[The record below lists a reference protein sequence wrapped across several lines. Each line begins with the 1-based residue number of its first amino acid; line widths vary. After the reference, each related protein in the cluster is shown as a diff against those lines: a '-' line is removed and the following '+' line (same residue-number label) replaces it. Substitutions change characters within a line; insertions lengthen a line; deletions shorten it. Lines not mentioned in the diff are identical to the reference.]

1 MNMLSSHLATELRLP
16 DLDQDPMTM
25 LAPLT
30 HDDPGEIG
38 GFRLLAR
45 LGHGGMG
52 TVYLAR
58 TIGGRTVAL
67 KTMHASI
74 ADDPAARTRFHLE
87 TDAARVIGGHHGAVV
102 VDADPQAST
111 PWLAT
116 EYVLGQP
123 LDDAV
128 ELCGP
133 LPEATV
139 RALGAALAG
148 ALSQLHA
155 SEVVHRDLKP
165 SNIMVTAYGPKIID
179 FGIARAAGD
188 DRLTRTGT
196 AAGTPAYMSP
206 EQATG
211 QEHPPAG
218 DVFALAG
225 VLVYAATGRPPFGT
239 GQAADLLYRVRY
251 TDPDLTGLPA
261 ALVPVLTRCL
271 AKNPAERPTTHSLAT
286 HLHDGHGHFA
296 DHLPVGLLADIA
308 RRATAVWQHQPQ
320 RLPAPPDDTEQVT
333 AVGRRAYSRRGL
345 LAIGG
350 ASLAGAAALGGGVW
364 AWANAGGTGDR
375 ADGKNKSPAPVAAKG
390 DWLWELPLRLE
401 GVSLAPPLPLKFGP
415 ILAIADDDGL
425 RTIDISTGSVDNPS
439 LLKGHAH
446 RCVDD
451 QDIATARVYSS
462 EVLSSRNHP
471 LSISSIAFSREPKV
485 EAIELKDYNGA
496 LPATQLLS
504 AYANVVF
511 LVAGQGE
518 RSRTELGYDEAQKW
532 HLLAVDARTAK
543 VLWRQALPSRP
554 GTSTRLHFLAARAV
568 KDHLVVVQELPDGRA
583 FLAVHDSRRGRELWR
598 QELGAP
604 EPEAI
609 RGLLEVN
616 DFYVYPPVGRLR
628 ALRLKDGK
636 EAWSFGPGRAQA
648 RTGPPAYRDSLLVVE
663 EGIGV
668 VSLDWVTGELLWR
681 TADLNATDLDVTLP
695 PAPGSRS
702 LYAYSRESGLL
713 RSFST
718 DTGQASTTRK
728 ARGDRFHGFHGIP
741 EAIVAIG
748 EDYIAAYPYD

>member
-1 MNMLSSHLATELRLP
+1 M
-16 DLDQDPMTM
+16 
-25 LAPLT
+25 T

-38 GFRLLAR
+38 GFRLVAR

-58 TIGGRTVAL
+58 SAGGRTVAL

-74 ADDPAARTRFHLE
+74 ATDPAARTRFHLE
-87 TDAARVIGGHHGAVV
+87 TDAGRVIGGHHGAVV
-102 VDADPQAST
+102 VEADPQAPT

-116 EYVLGQP
+116 EYVLGPP

-133 LPEATV
+133 LPEITV

-155 SEVVHRDLKP
+155 SDVVHRDLKP
-165 SNIMVTAYGPKIID
+165 SNIMVTAHGPKIID

-211 QEHPPAG
+211 QEHTPAG

-225 VLVYAATGRPPFGT
+225 VLVFAAIGHGPFGG

-251 TDPDLTGLPA
+251 ADPDLTGVPSALLPF
-261 ALVPVLTRCL
+261 LSSCL
-271 AKNPAERPTTHSLAT
+271 AKDPALRPKTHEAIAQ
-286 HLHDGHGHFA
+286 LHSGDGHFA
-296 DHLPVGLLADIA
+296 DHLPDVLLTDIA
-308 RRATAVWQHQPQ
+308 RRATAVWQHYPQ
-320 RLPAPPDDTEQVT
+320 RLPEPPDHPALTT
-333 AVGRRAYSRRGL
+333 APGPRTYSRRSL
-345 LAIGG
+345 LTIGG
-350 ASLAGAAALGGGVW
+350 ASIAGAAAIGGGLW

-375 ADGKNKSPAPVAAKG
+375 ADGTSKSPAPVAAKG

-401 GVSLAPPLPLKFGP
+401 GASLSPPAPLSFGP

-425 RTIDISTGSVDNPS
+425 HTIDVNKGRVETRS
-439 LLKGHAH
+439 LLKGPAH

-451 QDIATARVYSS
+451 QDIDTAKVYSS
-462 EVLSSRNHP
+462 EVLSPRSHP
-471 LSISSIAFSREPKV
+471 LTISSIAFSREPKA
-485 EAIELKDYNGA
+485 EAIELKAYNGA

-518 RSRTELGYDEAQKW
+518 RSTTEFGYAETQKW
-532 HLLAVDARTAK
+532 SLLAVDVRTAK

-568 KDHLVVVQELPDGRA
+568 KDHLVVVQELPDGRV
-583 FLAVHDSRRGRELWR
+583 FLAVHDSRRGKELWR
-598 QELGAP
+598 QELGVP

-628 ALRLKDGK
+628 ALTLKDGK
-636 EAWSFGPGRAQA
+636 EAWSYGPGRAQA
-648 RTGPPAYRDSLLVVE
+648 RTGPPASGDGLLVVE

-668 VSLDWVTGELLWR
+668 VSLDWVTGDLLWR

-718 DTGQASTTRK
+718 PTGQASTIRK
-728 ARGDRFHGFHGIP
+728 ARGDRFYGFHGIP

-748 EDYIAAYPYD
+748 EDYFAAYPYD

>member
-1 MNMLSSHLATELRLP
+1 
-16 DLDQDPMTM
+16 M

-38 GFRLLAR
+38 GHRLLAR

-58 TIGGRTVAL
+58 TAGGRTLAL
-67 KTMHASI
+67 KTMHARI
-74 ADDPAARTRFHLE
+74 AADPAARSRFRLE
-87 TDAARVIGGHHGAVV
+87 TDAARIIGGHHGAAV
-102 VDADPQAST
+102 VDADPTAET

-116 EYVLGQP
+116 EYVLGPP

-133 LPEATV
+133 LPETTV

-155 SEVVHRDLKP
+155 SDVVHRDLKP
-165 SNIMVTAYGPKIID
+165 SNIMVTAHGPKIID
-179 FGIARAAGD
+179 FGIVRAAGD

-211 QEHPPAG
+211 QEHTPAG

-225 VLVYAATGRPPFGT
+225 VLVFAATGHGPFGG

-251 TDPDLTGLPA
+251 SEPDLTGVPTG
-261 ALVPVLTRCL
+261 LVPLLSNCL
-271 AKNPAERPTTHSLAT
+271 SKNPAGRPTTDEAVAQFHT
-286 HLHDGHGHFA
+286 GRGDFA
-296 DHLPVGLLADIA
+296 EHLPDLLLTDIA
-308 RRATAVWQHQPQ
+308 RRATAVWQHDPL
-320 RLPAPPDDTEQVT
+320 RLPEPPAQPADSAAST
-333 AVGRRAYSRRGL
+333 ASGPRTYSRRGL
-345 LAIGG
+345 LAVGG

-375 ADGKNKSPAPVAAKG
+375 PDGKSKSSAPTAAKG

-401 GVSLAPPLPLKFGP
+401 GASLAPPVPLSFGP
-415 ILAIADDDGL
+415 ILAMADDDGV
-425 RTIDISTGSVDNPS
+425 RTIDINAGSVINPA
-439 LLKGHAH
+439 LLKGPAH

-451 QDIATARVYSS
+451 QNFDTAKVYSS
-462 EVLSSRNHP
+462 EVLSRRKHP
-471 LSISSIAFSREPKV
+471 LTISSVAFSREPKP
-485 EAIELKDYNGA
+485 ETIELKDYNGA

-511 LVAGQGE
+511 VVAGQGE
-518 RSRTELGYDEAQKW
+518 RSTTEFGYAEDQKW
-532 HLLAVDARTAK
+532 YLLAVDVRTAK

-554 GTSTRLHFLAARAV
+554 RTSSRLHFLAARAV
-568 KDHLVVVQELPDGRA
+568 KDHLVVVQELLDGRV
-583 FLAVHDSRRGRELWR
+583 FLAVHDSRRGKELWQ
-598 QELGAP
+598 QELGVP

-609 RGLLEVN
+609 RGLLEAN
-616 DFYVYPPVGRLR
+616 DLYVFPPVGRLR
-628 ALRLKDGK
+628 ALALKDGK
-636 EAWSFGPGRAQA
+636 EAWAFGPGRAQA
-648 RTGPPAYRDSLLVVE
+648 RTGPPSWGHDVFVVE
-663 EGIGV
+663 EGIGLV
-668 VSLDWVTGELLWR
+668 CLDWVTGDVLWR
-681 TADLNATDLDVTLP
+681 TSDPKATDLDATLP
-695 PAPGSRS
+695 PAPGGGL

-718 DTGQASTTRK
+718 RTGQASATRK
-728 ARGDRFHGFHGIP
+728 ARGDRFYGYHGIP

-748 EDYIAAYPYD
+748 EDYFAAYPYD